1 MPGRKL
7 CLGLFNWLGAHRL
20 LQPLSRRP
28 GSSHNSDLIMKHD
41 TGNRLTLST
50 YSSRTPRDSG
60 DWISQSEAA
69 RIRDV
74 SRQAISRLIKK
85 GRFNTLTIGGKVL
98 LKRSEVEAYQPEPP
112 GRKSK

>member
-1 MPGRKL
+1 MAQLPE
-7 CLGLFNWLGAHRL
+7 AT
-20 LQPLSRRP
+20 SY
-28 GSSHNSDLIMKHD
+28 NSDLAMKHD
-41 TGNRLTLST
+41 TKNGLTMST
-50 YSSRTPRDSG
+50 HSLRTPKHLD

-74 SRQAISRLIKK
+74 SRQAISQLIKK

-112 GRKSK
+112 GRKPK